1 MRKLLAYNPQPV
13 QCTSQQRHT
22 TRRLPSPRL
31 PAVTPVPA
39 YCCSA
44 ENPPRALHLYLH
56 TAAVPRTRRERYACT
71 CILLQCREP
80 AERVQ
85 SGAGA
90 QAVQ

>member
-44 ENPPRALHLYLH
+44 ENPPRESSPELA
-56 TAAVPRTRRERYACT
+56 PRPFSDV
-71 CILLQCREP
+71 IEP
-80 AERVQ
+80 APSASDVTGREETGLDWASVPV
-85 SGAGA
+85 GA
-90 QAVQ
+90 QS